1 MFFLDCDKYCKRRES
16 VIVNAIPTGGPKP
29 LANVGM
35 EISPIVT
42 VDVIKP
48 VSTCDCFECFFFFAS
63 FIRTSISPS
72 QYA

>member
-35 EISPIVT
+35 EISPIVI

-48 VSTCDCFECFFFFAS
+48 VSTKLVIVLNG
-63 FIRTSISPS
+63 FIFLL
-72 QYA
+72 AL